1 MTSTTTT
8 AMDPAL
14 ATENHTEEPDRIGR
28 KVSAAGVVKRNDS
41 KVRFGRNKASTP
53 VPAEATGPE
62 DEDDGTAYP
71 STAEFDHP
79 AAGDVEEAPVPPDST
94 GTATLARTL
103 NARSK
108 NLRTLSGKKSAG
120 SFTTLSRKTVSR
132 TKSQSNLGAEGNGAE
147 PAAAA
152 DGDQPIAKD
161 DAAGAAPATLPRKPT
176 WFGTM
181 RGTVGRSSL
190 SRSSSV
196 ADDDDDASASE
207 EERQNRKKYA
217 EAVRSLNWGM
227 WKKGVEAMDALAADG
242 AGVEKAVIFLDPAQ
256 SPFKNPTGCW
266 YLGRLCEEK
275 AEKLQQQLTEPV
287 TSVGGETGLD
297 GHAAGAMTDALVH
310 EPIDEDA
317 PTPEERRR
325 DLLAKALAWFA
336 IGAHG
341 GYPPAMISM
350 AKMLSSGAGTDNG
363 IPNIGLSIKWL
374 YRAYKAPNQTPGAQ
388 SEAAEILGKLY
399 LNGVSSPTQTDSA
412 DFAAAP
418 SPGELDWAAM
428 SDQEASLHTSVPQDL
443 SLATQW
449 LRRAAR
455 RSNTTASETLA
466 SLSEIEP
473 HNARADA
480 VDHIR
485 HGRFRTGIQGL
496 WDLEAQGFPDAV
508 RDLDPAVSTLPAA
521 TARRNVEGGHK
532 PNAAIAGWVGVF
544 LLGVAARE
552 RRASILLLT
561 PPKFSDDD
569 GDDDE
574 DARIAAAA
582 DPSNPAQRDDA
593 VYASAL
599 EVRAVEWF
607 RLGARLGDPVSL
619 VRLGAWWV
627 QGHPAVGGAPDPAV
641 AMACYTAAWDAGR
654 PSEAAEGMGMLLAA
668 GNEDADPNA
677 ALEGG
682 STAAVRVNWP
692 RFRHDPES
700 ARGLAFSRDLPAAR
714 RWLARA
720 AFKASSAS
728 SVSSA
733 KAESALGVLLLTG
746 GGRPSDPPPT
756 PREVDQG
763 MYHLARAAKKG
774 LPWAM
779 KKYGQ
784 ALVEGKGTRKS
795 DADTGRAWIE
805 KAVAA
810 AAAAGA
816 AHRRTPAA
824 AAATDDPALA
834 AAAEAFAA
842 ADTDD
847 AAADAALEAAAD
859 AAAAAAAATTRSRP
873 NTPAA

>member
-1 MTSTTTT
+1 MAETKRDAAATNPAVGIGAAADPTTTAAPSSSLALAIGASFDSIDSIGAAIDSPDWLPSPTPSALAAAAAAHPPDLDLKKSQSPGRGAGGLFAALRSNSSASSRKAAAAATTASVASPSSSPAHSAASSPALPHASLDPAAASPASKPATLDLASPTGSAALPPDTPVPTPPPRRRRTPSQASSGSADGTTSSLASALVPPPPVPVIPVAAPDAAAVVTTSKSMTNTTAT

-14 ATENHTEEPDRIGR
+14 ATENHTEEEPDRIGR
-28 KVSAAGVVKRNDS
+28 KVSAADDVKRNDS

-53 VPAEATGPE
+53 VPAETTGPE
-62 DEDDGTAYP
+62 DDDDGTAYP

-108 NLRTLSGKKSAG
+108 NLRTLTGKKSAG

-147 PAAAA
+147 PAAVA
-152 DGDQPIAKD
+152 DGDQPAAKD
-161 DAAGAAPATLPRKPT
+161 DTAGAAPATLPRKPT

-196 ADDDDDASASE
+196 TEDDDDASAPE

-242 AGVEKAVIFLDPAQ
+242 GGVEKAVIFLDPAQ

-275 AEKLQQQLTEPV
+275 AEKLQQQPTEQA
-287 TSVGGETGLD
+287 TSAGGEGGPD
-297 GHAAGAMTDALVH
+297 GHATGAMTDALVH
-310 EPIDEDA
+310 APIDEDA

-325 DLLAKALAWFA
+325 DLFAKALAWFA

-399 LNGVSSPTQTDSA
+399 MNGVSSPAQTDGA
-412 DFAAAP
+412 DAVAAP

-455 RSNTTASETLA
+455 RSNTAASETLA

-485 HGRFRTGIQGL
+485 HGRFRTGIQAL

-508 RDLDPAVSTLPAA
+508 RDLDSAVSTLPAA

-532 PNAAIAGWVGVF
+532 PNAAVAGWIGVF

-552 RRASILLLT
+552 RRASILVLT
-561 PPKFSDDD
+561 PPKLSDDDD

-593 VYASAL
+593 
-599 EVRAVEWF
+599 
-607 RLGARLGDPVSL
+607 
-619 VRLGAWWV
+619 
-627 QGHPAVGGAPDPAV
+627 
-641 AMACYTAAWDAGR
+641 
-654 PSEAAEGMGMLLAA
+654 
-668 GNEDADPNA
+668 
-677 ALEGG
+677 
-682 STAAVRVNWP
+682 
-692 RFRHDPES
+692 
-700 ARGLAFSRDLPAAR
+700 
-714 RWLARA
+714 
-720 AFKASSAS
+720 
-728 SVSSA
+728 
-733 KAESALGVLLLTG
+733 
-746 GGRPSDPPPT
+746 
-756 PREVDQG
+756 
-763 MYHLARAAKKG
+763 
-774 LPWAM
+774 
-779 KKYGQ
+779 
-784 ALVEGKGTRKS
+784 
-795 DADTGRAWIE
+795 
-805 KAVAA
+805 
-810 AAAAGA
+810 
-816 AHRRTPAA
+816 
-824 AAATDDPALA
+824 
-834 AAAEAFAA
+834 
-842 ADTDD
+842 
-847 AAADAALEAAAD
+847 
-859 AAAAAAAATTRSRP
+859 
-873 NTPAA
+873 